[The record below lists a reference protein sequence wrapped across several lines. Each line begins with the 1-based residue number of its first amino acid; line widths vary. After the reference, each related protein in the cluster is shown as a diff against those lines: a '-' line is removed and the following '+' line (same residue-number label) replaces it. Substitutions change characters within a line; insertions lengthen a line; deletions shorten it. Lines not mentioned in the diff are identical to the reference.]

1 MRAQLPT
8 NSVVVSASELSKIR
22 QRAVVRSVA
31 DEARER
37 QERQAEFEK
46 KKVQARMRKE
56 KMMQMEAASK
66 RTAKK
71 SDVELAKITR
81 EKTIREYANKLVD
94 ENLDLVKMLNT
105 IGSRAAAFT
114 IRDAQLEEKAGRGG
128 EERVRL
134 YSIIPS
140 CSLLFAPLL
149 HLSVTMPLLASMK
162 ADCAI
167 MVEFVCMFDRYIF
180 LESLKFTPAPSIIAN
195 AFCDIGYRQLYQD
208 YNKKMELEMEIAR
221 LKDLSE
227 RERIEEDKRSKRIA
241 DREVIIGQIQYRAKL
256 KMLAEEQREREN
268 QQMLKQIAKYE
279 EEDRQKAAQHRIEV
293 EKSKIEIMEANEE
306 AIERKKAARAAEIA
320 EVEALRIYQA
330 KRDAEMARR
339 EKEEEDIANEKR
351 EQQKKLLAQQEKVQ
365 SSQAGVDEL
374 RARRYAEER
383 ERRARNEERAKAQ
396 KKKSQML
403 ELMESRKSQAEAKV
417 SMMAR
422 EAVMQQQEYE
432 DGLKYSMK
440 IMKREAAE
448 ESTKKAKADEHRVK
462 LQQQIDE
469 REIARKKSQ
478 SKKFEEGRSIHEEF
492 ATERAKLEA
501 IRDCMVEDM
510 LKKGINP
517 KYLSEMKMC
526 DIEKMQMR

>member
-134 YSIIPS
+134 YSTIPP
-140 CSLLFAPLL
+140 CSLFFAPPL

-162 ADCAI
+162 ADRAI

-195 AFCDIGYRQLYQD
+195 AFCDIG
-208 YNKKMELEMEIAR
+208 
-221 LKDLSE
+221 
-227 RERIEEDKRSKRIA
+227 
-241 DREVIIGQIQYRAKL
+241 DR
-256 KMLAEEQREREN
+256 
-268 QQMLKQIAKYE
+268 
-279 EEDRQKAAQHRIEV
+279 
-293 EKSKIEIMEANEE
+293 
-306 AIERKKAARAAEIA
+306 
-320 EVEALRIYQA
+320 
-330 KRDAEMARR
+330 
-339 EKEEEDIANEKR
+339 
-351 EQQKKLLAQQEKVQ
+351 
-365 SSQAGVDEL
+365 
-374 RARRYAEER
+374 
-383 ERRARNEERAKAQ
+383 
-396 KKKSQML
+396 
-403 ELMESRKSQAEAKV
+403 
-417 SMMAR
+417 
-422 EAVMQQQEYE
+422 
-432 DGLKYSMK
+432 
-440 IMKREAAE
+440 
-448 ESTKKAKADEHRVK
+448 
-462 LQQQIDE
+462 
-469 REIARKKSQ
+469 
-478 SKKFEEGRSIHEEF
+478 
-492 ATERAKLEA
+492 
-501 IRDCMVEDM
+501 
-510 LKKGINP
+510 
-517 KYLSEMKMC
+517 
-526 DIEKMQMR
+526 

>member
-1 MRAQLPT
+1 MPVDESLFGKPARKTMRAQLPT

-128 EERVRL
+128 EER
-134 YSIIPS
+134 
-140 CSLLFAPLL
+140 
-149 HLSVTMPLLASMK
+149 
-162 ADCAI
+162 
-167 MVEFVCMFDRYIF
+167 
-180 LESLKFTPAPSIIAN
+180 
-195 AFCDIGYRQLYQD
+195 D

-448 ESTKKAKADEHRVK
+448 ESTKKAKSNEHRVK

>member
-1 MRAQLPT
+1 MPVDESLFGKPARKTMRAQLPT

-128 EERVRL
+128 EER
-134 YSIIPS
+134 
-140 CSLLFAPLL
+140 
-149 HLSVTMPLLASMK
+149 
-162 ADCAI
+162 
-167 MVEFVCMFDRYIF
+167 
-180 LESLKFTPAPSIIAN
+180 
-195 AFCDIGYRQLYQD
+195 D

-227 RERIEEDKRSKRIA
+227 RERVEEDKRSKRIA

-279 EEDRQKAAQHRIEV
+279 EEDRQKAAQHMIEV
-293 EKSKIEIMEANEE
+293 EKSKIEIMKANEE

-365 SSQAGVDEL
+365 SSQAGIDEL

-403 ELMESRKSQAEAKV
+403 ELMESRKSQAEAKQ